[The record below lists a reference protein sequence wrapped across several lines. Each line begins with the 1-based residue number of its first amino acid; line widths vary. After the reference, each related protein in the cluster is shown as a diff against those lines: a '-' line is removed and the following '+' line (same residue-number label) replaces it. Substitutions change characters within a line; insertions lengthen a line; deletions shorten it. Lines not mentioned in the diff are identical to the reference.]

1 MRGARTVLPWSERLR
16 VAGWAALAALAL
28 ACSSPPEALE
38 PVYGLVAPWSDL
50 RIPAPAPQVLEC
62 TPRFC
67 ELHHPGV
74 LVPALGERYVRV
86 LERQGFSEL
95 RRHDGAGAFHAEL
108 EQREQTIYLGIR
120 TDRSGATVR
129 LSFGAAP

>member
-1 MRGARTVLPWSERLR
+1 MRAGTTVLRWSERLR
-16 VAGWAALAALAL
+16 FAGWVALAAFTV
-28 ACSSPPEALE
+28 ACGSPSESLE
-38 PVYGLVAPWSDL
+38 PVHGLVAPWSDL

-86 LERQGFSEL
+86 LERQGFTEL
-95 RRHDGAGAFHAEL
+95 RRQDGAGAFHAEL
-108 EQREQTIYLGIR
+108 EQRGQTIYLGIR